1 MLAPAVSLDAFFYL
15 NVIARLVFRVF
26 HRHDIIMINV
36 SNLCFEY
43 AGKQVLHDVSFS
55 IKENS
60 VVALVGPNGAG
71 KTTLMRCL
79 AALHLPMSGQVII
92 NGIDTQ
98 ENPRQVHR
106 MTGYL
111 SDFFGLY
118 DKLTVRQCLQHMAG
132 CQNMSKVASKQ
143 RIEEVVFDT
152 GLDGYVE
159 QKAGTLS
166 RGYRQRLGVAMAV
179 IHQPKFLILDEPAS
193 GMDPEARVELS
204 HLIERLK
211 AKGMTIMVS
220 SHILAELE
228 DYCSEMLVIRNGR
241 VRDYVSKERSVQNAK
256 LVRVS
261 CLNADDLSL
270 DFADEY
276 GHILNASKRD
286 GGFEFS
292 YTGDKKMLHDILA
305 SLLSKGVEVYD
316 FTVAQESLQKAY
328 MDIAY
333 DDAAH
338 AGGKV

>member
-1 MLAPAVSLDAFFYL
+1 
-15 NVIARLVFRVF
+15 
-26 HRHDIIMINV
+26 MIEV

-55 IKENS
+55 VKENS

-79 AALHLPMSGQVII
+79 AALHLPMSGQVSI
-92 NGIDTQ
+92 NGVDTQ

-106 MTGYL
+106 WTGYL

-132 CQNMSKVASKQ
+132 CQNMNSVTAKE
-143 RIEEVVFDT
+143 RIEQVISDT
-152 GLDGYVE
+152 GLEGYVE
-159 QKAGTLS
+159 QRAGTLS

-179 IHQPKFLILDEPAS
+179 IHKPKFLILDEPAS

-204 HLIERLK
+204 ALIARLK
-211 AKGMTIMVS
+211 AQGMTIMVS

-228 DYCSEMLVIRNGR
+228 DYCSEMLVIRQGR
-241 VRDYVSKERSVQNAK
+241 VRDYVTKERTVENTK
-256 LVRVS
+256 LVKVS
-261 CLNADDLSL
+261 CLNAGAVSL
-270 DFADEY
+270 DFAQDY
-276 GHILNASKRD
+276 SKILNISKSD

-292 YTGDKKMLHDILA
+292 YTGDQKMLHDILGT
-305 SLLSKGVEVYD
+305 LISKGVEVYD

-328 MDIAY
+328 MDLAC
-333 DDAAH
+333 DDH
-338 AGGKV
+338 APRKVGK